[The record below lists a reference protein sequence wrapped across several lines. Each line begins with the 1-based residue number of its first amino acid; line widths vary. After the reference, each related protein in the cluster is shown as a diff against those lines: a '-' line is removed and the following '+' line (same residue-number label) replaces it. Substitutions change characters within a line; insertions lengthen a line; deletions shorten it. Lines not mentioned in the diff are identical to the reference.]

1 MNIMKH
7 NPLWAAIALGLGVA
21 GGNAF
26 AAAISCTV
34 TPAYAILTEGQAL
47 QLEAMCDGALA
58 DVDWK
63 MDGVSVTDKITLT
76 SHTANT
82 PIYYTSPVGLGAST
96 TPFKFTVSG
105 TPVSGQDTFGSST
118 EATIW
123 VKPSSAVVAKAA
135 GNTAPTTPVDAQC
148 GSANNQAVTAMPSNG
163 QMCATG
169 KPALPVS
176 GPQSF
181 SWSCVS
187 PNGGA
192 DASCYAIR
200 GYTVTAS
207 AGMNGSVS
215 PTSKP
220 VATGGTATF
229 TATPNS
235 GYSAVFTS
243 TCGEPQTGNGN
254 TFTTGPVTQDCT
266 VTVSFNN
273 QPVNG
278 ACGSANGVPTV
289 VAPSAGLCSAGSAS
303 SVVAN
308 TNTYTWSCN
317 GSNGGTTSP
326 SCSAPRQYDVTA
338 TAGANGNISPAT
350 GTVTAG
356 STTTFTVTPASGYA
370 ASVSGCSGTLSGTT
384 YTTGAIT
391 GTCTVTASFS
401 QSQTPT
407 SDPGNG
413 LWLPPNTTGRA
424 IVDRGGSQSL
434 WVSYAPGCVNGGVA
448 SNSSTGCAASASYS
462 GTPAGT
468 STPYTFSFGSNR
480 TLGIRYTAN
489 NPLATTYKY
498 FTITSGDGGN
508 TGGMSAWLSTDPLS
522 TYDSTPASCRAS
534 STGKVYVLTGPGYC
548 VLQPGARYYL
558 FLSTSQTGANL
569 RFQVLENTA
578 DLH

>member
-7 NPLWAAIALGLGVA
+7 NPLWAAVAVGLGVA

-26 AAAISCTV
+26 AAAITCTV

-63 MDGVSVTDKITLT
+63 MDGVSVTGPITLT
-76 SHTANT
+76 SHAANT
-82 PIYYTSPVGLGAST
+82 PIYYTSPVGLGASAD
-96 TPFKFTVSG
+96 PFKFTVSG
-105 TPVSGQDTFGSST
+105 TPANGQDTFGSST

-135 GNTAPTTPVDAQC
+135 NPGSTTPTTPVDAQC

-163 QMCATG
+163 QMCTTG

-215 PTSKP
+215 PTSQG
-220 VATGGTATF
+220 VASGGTATF
-229 TATPNS
+229 TASPNS
-235 GYSAVFTS
+235 GYSAAFTS
-243 TCGEPQTGNGN
+243 TCDGTQTGN
-254 TFTTGPVTQDCT
+254 TFTTGPVTQNCT

-278 ACGSANGVPTV
+278 ACGSANSVPTA
-289 VAPSAGLCSAGSAS
+289 VAPSTGLCSTGSAS

-317 GSNGGTTSP
+317 GSNGGSNQ
-326 SCSAPRQYDVTA
+326 SCAAPRQYDVTA
-338 TAGANGNISPAT
+338 TAGANGSISPAT
-350 GTVTAG
+350 RTVTAG
-356 STTTFTVTPASGYA
+356 STTTFTVTPASGYT
-370 ASVSGCSGTLSGTT
+370 ASVSGCGGTLSGTT

-413 LWLPPNTTGRA
+413 LWLPPNTTDRA

-434 WVSYAPGCVNGGVA
+434 WVSYVPGCVNGGVA

-489 NPLATTYKY
+489 DPLATTNKY
-498 FTITSGDGGN
+498 FTITSGDGGS

-534 STGKVYVLTGPGYC
+534 SSGKVYVITGPGYC